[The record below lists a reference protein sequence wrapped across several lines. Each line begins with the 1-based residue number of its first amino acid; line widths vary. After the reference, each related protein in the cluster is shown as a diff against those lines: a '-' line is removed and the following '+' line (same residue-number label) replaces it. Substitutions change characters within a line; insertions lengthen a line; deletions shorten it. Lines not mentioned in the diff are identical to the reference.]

1 MAVKVI
7 VELQAKPGMR
17 DELRR
22 VMERIVAE
30 HGSSESGFHGSE
42 RFAVVDQPDV
52 LVEIANWESAEARVA
67 HMQQAARRGIYAP
80 IGDLLAGPFRVT
92 VLSPLT

>member
-1 MAVKVI
+1 MAVKVL

-52 LVEIANWESAEARVA
+52 LV
-67 HMQQAARRGIYAP
+67 
-80 IGDLLAGPFRVT
+80 
-92 VLSPLT
+92 